1 MVRGPDVIVVA
12 CAVAGAAVGL
22 LIGLLVSNPGAY
34 AAVGAMSGLILGSL
48 LTVLPPRASRGPSG
62 SARSQDR

>member
-1 MVRGPDVIVVA
+1 MVHGPNVIVIA

-34 AAVGAMSGLILGSL
+34 AAVGAMSGLVLGSL
-48 LTVLPPRASRGPSG
+48 LTVLPNRAPRRPSS
-62 SARSQDR
+62 SAGSQDR